1 MTWYENDVKKLEAL
15 KGALPYTPETILY
28 GSSSIR
34 LWEHMYEDL
43 KTLHPVNLGFGGS
56 TLAACVWFFDRIME
70 SYAPK
75 HFVCYAGEND
85 LGDGRTP
92 EEVCIFFRQ
101 FQACLQK
108 RFPDVPLTFISIK
121 PSVVRWNHMEKQ
133 VRYTNQLIKAEID
146 KSNGKQYYLDLFT
159 PMLNAHGQP
168 EKDLFEADGLHLSR
182 KGYLLW
188 KEMLLRHFET
198 IFKIS

>member
-1 MTWYENDVKKLEAL
+1 MIWYENDVKKLEAL
-15 KGALPYTPETILY
+15 KGTLPYTPETILY

-34 LWEHMYEDL
+34 LWEDLYEDL

-70 SYAPK
+70 PYAPK

-85 LGDGRTP
+85 LGDGRTA

-121 PSVVRWNHMEKQ
+121 PSIARWNLEKQ
-133 VRYTNQLIKAEID
+133 VRYTNQLIKDEIE
-146 KSNGKQYYLDLFT
+146 KTANQYYLDLFT
-159 PMLNAHGQP
+159 PMLNANGQP

-188 KEMLLRHFET
+188 KEVLLRHFET
-198 IFKIS
+198 NFKIS

>member
-1 MTWYENDVKKLEAL
+1 
-15 KGALPYTPETILY
+15 
-28 GSSSIR
+28 
-34 LWEHMYEDL
+34 
-43 KTLHPVNLGFGGS
+43 
-56 TLAACVWFFDRIME
+56 ME
-70 SYAPK
+70 PYAPK

-85 LGDGRTP
+85 IGDGRTA

-101 FQACLQK
+101 FQACLKK

-121 PSVVRWNHMEKQ
+121 PSIARWNLEKQ

-146 KSNGKQYYLDLFT
+146 KANGRQYYLDLFT
-159 PMLNAHGQP
+159 PMLNANGQP

-188 KEMLLRHFET
+188 KEVLLRHFET
-198 IFKIS
+198 NFKIS

>member
-15 KGALPYTPETILY
+15 KGTLPYTPETILY

-34 LWEHMYEDL
+34 LWEDLYEDL
-43 KTLHPVNLGFGGS
+43 KTLRPVNLGFGGS

-70 SYAPK
+70 PYAPK

-85 LGDGRTP
+85 LGDGRTA

-108 RFPDVPLTFISIK
+108 RFPGVALTFISIK
-121 PSVVRWNHMEKQ
+121 PSIARWNLEKQ
-133 VRYTNQLIKAEID
+133 VRYTNQLIKDEIE
-146 KSNGKQYYLDLFT
+146 KTANQYYLDLFT
-159 PMLNAHGQP
+159 PMLNANGQP
-168 EKDLFEADGLHLSR
+168 EKELFEADGLHLSR

-188 KEMLLRHFET
+188 KEVLLRHFET

>member
-1 MTWYENDVKKLEAL
+1 MIWYENDIKKLEAL
-15 KGALPYTPETILY
+15 KGTLPYTPETILY

-34 LWEHMYEDL
+34 LWEGMYEDL
-43 KTLHPVNLGFGGS
+43 KPLRPINLGFGGS
-56 TLAACVWFFDRIME
+56 TLAACVWFFDRVME
-70 SYAPK
+70 PYAPK

-92 EEVCIFFRQ
+92 EEVYLFFRQ

-121 PSVVRWNHMEKQ
+121 PTIARWNLEKQ
-133 VRYTNQLIKAEID
+133 VRYTNQLIKQEIE
-146 KSNGKQYYLDLFT
+146 KNNGNQYYLNIFDH
-159 PMLNAHGQP
+159 MLGANGQP
-168 EKDLFEADGLHLSR
+168 VKEFFEADGIHLTR
-182 KGYLLW
+182 KGYLIW
-188 KEMLLRHFET
+188 KEVLLNHFAT

>member
-15 KGALPYTPETILY
+15 KGSLPYTPETIFY

-34 LWEHMYEDL
+34 LWEDMYDDL
-43 KTLHPVNLGFGGS
+43 KSLRPVNLGFGGS

-70 SYAPK
+70 SYAPQ
-75 HFVCYAGEND
+75 HIVCYAGEND

-121 PSVVRWNHMEKQ
+121 PSLTRWNLEPQ
-133 VRYTNQLIKAEID
+133 VRYCNQLIKEEID
-146 KSNGKQYYLDLFT
+146 KTNGKQHYLDIF
-159 PMLNAHGQP
+159 PHMINADGQP
-168 EKDLFEADGLHLSR
+168 EKELFEKDGLHLSR

-188 KEMLLRHFET
+188 KEVLLRHFET

>member
-15 KGALPYTPETILY
+15 KGSLPYTPETILY
-28 GSSSIR
+28 GSSSVR
-34 LWEHMYEDL
+34 LWEDMYEDL

-70 SYAPK
+70 PYAPQ

-108 RFPDVPLTFISIK
+108 RFPNVPLTFISIK
-121 PSVVRWNHMEKQ
+121 PSIARWNLANQ
-133 VRYTNQLIKAEID
+133 VRYTNQLIKEEIE
-146 KSNGKQYYLDLFT
+146 KAKGRQHYLDLFT
-159 PMLNAHGQP
+159 PMLNANGQP

-188 KEMLLRHFET
+188 KEVLLRHFET
-198 IFKIS
+198 T

>member
-15 KGALPYTPETILY
+15 KGTLPYTPETILY

-34 LWEHMYEDL
+34 LWEVLYEDL
-43 KTLHPVNLGFGGS
+43 KTLRPVNLGFGGS

-70 SYAPK
+70 PYAPK
-75 HFVCYAGEND
+75 NFVCYAGEND
-85 LGDGRTP
+85 LGDGRTA

-121 PSVVRWNHMEKQ
+121 PSIARWNLEKQ
-133 VRYTNQLIKAEID
+133 VRYTNQLIKDEIE
-146 KSNGKQYYLDLFT
+146 KTNGKQYYLDLFT
-159 PMLNAHGQP
+159 PMLNANGQP

-188 KEMLLRHFET
+188 KEVLLRHFET
-198 IFKIS
+198 NFKIS

>member
-1 MTWYENDVKKLEAL
+1 MTWYENDVKKLEAI
-15 KGALPYTPETILY
+15 KGTLPYTPETIFY

-34 LWEHMYEDL
+34 LWEDMYTDL
-43 KTLHPVNLGFGGS
+43 KPLQPVNLGFGGS

-70 SYAPK
+70 PYAPK

-92 EEVCIFFRQ
+92 EEVFIFFRQ

-108 RFPDVPLTFISIK
+108 RFPDVPLTYISIK
-121 PSVVRWNHMEKQ
+121 PSVTRWNLEKQ
-133 VRYTNQLIKAEID
+133 VRYTNELIKAEIE
-146 KSNGKQYYLDLFT
+146 KTNGKQHFLNFFD
-159 PMLNAHGQP
+159 PMLNANGQP
-168 EKDLFEADGLHLSR
+168 VKDLYEADGLHLSK

-188 KEMLLRHFET
+188 KDLLLDHFAKS
-198 IFKIS
+198 FKIS